1 METLNEANAY
11 RALSSKPR
19 LEILRLLY
27 RKPQSVEEIAKSL
40 KLQPITIRHHLQ
52 SLEEAGFIEKN
63 EQRAGVVGRPKIYYT
78 IAKKPRIVGFPR
90 RRYLTLSNF
99 LINTLKF
106 TFGTKRAQNFLKKVG
121 IEMGENIIKKLE
133 LEHNIKEW
141 SPKAYEEF
149 FIKQYLKESGAE
161 PEIVEVGDKKI
172 VYRLHNCLFFEMAL
186 KMPEMMCDALHDSF
200 HEGASGAMGEK
211 VKISRAT
218 CMAHG
223 DSYCEHACEW
233 RT

>member
-1 METLNEANAY
+1 METLSEIEAY

-19 LEILRLLY
+19 LEILSLLY
-27 RKPQSVEEIAKSL
+27 RKPLSVEEIAKSL

-63 EQRAGVVGRPKIYYT
+63 EQRAGVVGRPKIYYK
-78 IAKKPRIVGFPR
+78 IAKKPKIVSFPR

-106 TFGTKRAQNFLKKVG
+106 TFGTKRAQKLLRKVG

-141 SPKAYEEF
+141 SPKVYEEF
-149 FIKQYLKESGAE
+149 FIKLYLKESGAE

-200 HEGASGAMGEK
+200 HVGVASVMGEK
-211 VKISRAT
+211 VKINRAT

-223 DSYCEHACEW
+223 DSYCEHICEW